1 MRITRWE
8 PNREFTV
15 LQDRMNRMFN
25 DLGGTRT
32 DDGVMTGGAWVPAV
46 DIYRSTG
53 GDIVLQA
60 ELPGMAKDD
69 IDLQIENNTLT
80 LRGERTLSSE
90 VKEEQYHRVERA
102 HGAFSRSFSLPE
114 TVDSSTVRAEFKDG
128 VLTVSMPIR
137 EDQKPKQIQIAIW
150 S

>member
-32 DDGVMTGGAWVPAV
+32 DDGVMTGGSWVPAV

-69 IDLQIENNTLT
+69 IDLGIENNTLT

-102 HGAFSRSFSLPE
+102 YGAFSRSFSLPE

-128 VLTVSMPIR
+128 VLVSMPIR
-137 EDQKPKQIQIAIW
+137 EDQKPKQIQIAIG